1 MTDKILIIRYAAH
14 WNGKNVGEVIA
25 RPLTVETTQI
35 VARDYQTIQGIEI
48 VDLSGGSVT
57 LDDDAA
63 EALKSWDTIR
73 EYMVTPCAAAAA
85 ARRRRAQLR
94 SGTWTRRLSR
104 CCRRVRSS

>member
-14 WNGKNVGEVIA
+14 WHGEDVGEVIA
-25 RPLTVETTQI
+25 RPLTVETIQI

-73 EYMVTPCAAAAA
+73 EYMVTP
-85 ARRRRAQLR
+85 
-94 SGTWTRRLSR
+94 
-104 CCRRVRSS
+104 